1 MILLTGGT
9 GFLGK
14 YLLDELLAQGQR
26 VRMLVRNP
34 NKVQPHP
41 GVELA
46 EGDVLDVLSIER
58 AMEGVTHVIHAAA
71 VVSFWKRR
79 AEEMTQINVEGTA
92 NMVDAALDA
101 KVDKFLHVSS
111 VAALGRT
118 GFPTPVI
125 TEDSRWIKT
134 PYNTRYGRSK
144 YLAELQVYRGV
155 EEGLKA
161 VMCNPGIILGPGDW
175 NSGTPSLF
183 DKVAKGLKFYNP
195 GTTGVVAAVDVAR
208 ACRLLLESPLVEG
221 ERFILVSESIPYKE
235 FMGLMAQS
243 VGVKGPRIVPPA
255 ALVKVFAAL
264 ANLQAAITG
273 KEPLVTGESLKVSRG
288 HCVYDASRITRA
300 VPFTYSDIR
309 QVIAETGAAYVREH
323 T

>member
-14 YLLDELLAQGQR
+14 YLLDELLAQGQS

-34 NKVQPHP
+34 DKVQPRQ

-58 AMEGVTHVIHAAA
+58 AMEGVTQVIHAAA

-79 AEEMTQINVEGTA
+79 ADEMTQINVEGTA

-134 PYNTRYGRSK
+134 PFNTRYGRSK

-161 VMCNPGIILGPGDW
+161 VMCNPGLILGPGDW

-208 ACRLLLESPLVEG
+208 ACRLLLESPLVNG
-221 ERFILVSESIPYKE
+221 ERFILVSESMPYKE
-235 FMGLMAQS
+235 FMGLMAKS
-243 VGVKGPRIVPPA
+243 LGVKGPSIVPPA
-255 ALVKVFAAL
+255 ALVKVFAGL
-264 ANLQAAITG
+264 ATLRAAITG

-300 VPFTYSDIR
+300 IPFTYSDIR
-309 QVIAETGAAYVREH
+309 QVIADTGAAYVREH
-323 T
+323 K